1 MLTNKQIQKLKSLA
15 HPLHPVLQ
23 IGKNGFHE
31 DLINDILNYLNKHE
45 LMKVSILKNFIFNEY
60 EAKEWFKE
68 AGITYVSK
76 IGRVLILYK
85 YSLNVSN
92 HVLEN

>member
-15 HPLHPVLQ
+15 HPLRPVLQ

-76 IGRVLILYK
+76 IGRGLILYK
-85 YSLNVSN
+85 YSSNISN